1 MGSKLSCVSRGS
13 LSRQVSLP
21 AAPAVRVIAADGSLK
36 EFPASPLA
44 AVSGVL
50 GLGGDALASAP
61 LFFVCNSDA
70 LYFNE
75 RPPALAP
82 GDLLRPGQIYFVL
95 PAAMLGRPLSSAEM
109 AELAVCA
116 SAALASSSNKA
127 QPCGRRQGRSGG
139 GKKKKKKKKK
149 VRVVPVREDQ
159 KENDVFF
166 NQKLNELTL
175 GEFGLAMS
183 PARNHEKVVA
193 AAAVRSRLRRALSI
207 IREDAE

>member
-50 GLGGDALASAP
+50 GLGGDASASAP

-139 GKKKKKKKKK
+139 GKKKKK

>member
-50 GLGGDALASAP
+50 GLGGDASAP

-139 GKKKKKKKKK
+139 GKKKKKKK